1 MNNVVYL
8 RGVPTPRYRIQ
19 QNNQDRDLD
28 LFVNMLANDPEHI
41 ARAKAKAARTERARR
56 HSAAKAKKNGT
67 LGSAVSILAVTI
79 GLWMLALAGWAGR
92 C

>member
-1 MNNVVYL
+1 MKNVVYL

-19 QNNQDRDLD
+19 QNNQDRDQD

-41 ARAKAKAARTERARR
+41 ARAKTKAERARR
-56 HSAAKAKKNGT
+56 HSAARAKKNGT
-67 LGSAVSILAVTI
+67 LGSTIGILAVTI